1 MPASSPLRHAVF
13 LQAIAGGRHAAQGV
27 SWVGLASL
35 SPDLQSGVGAGVEP
49 ATLGLTVRCSI
60 HLSYPVV
67 ACRNRTGDF
76 GQRPLL
82 YPTRANAIE
91 KHLLPRS
98 GIRCGSAARTGR
110 DASPYRCS
118 VFDRCSPLPAVANR
132 QSVRAP
138 CALVDVLPTRS
149 PRRGITTQR
158 TGAGRSRAPASGRA
172 RALPGCPRAETNFR
186 DGKKR
191 TSMHAH
197 PPRTLETKRPR
208 GLRPEGVR
216 VSSGDRGGRSP
227 WESAGCQVAR
237 CRAGS
242 LPGLASNAYARTRRP
257 QRDGCRSSVLAME
270 CAGFMEII
278 LVKKQPQG
286 PKAAHDTRV
295 VFVVQHFFNCGIAS
309 PTSGIPSMLRA
320 CAEPPRA
327 HG

>member
-197 PPRTLETKRPR
+197 PPRTLKTKRPR
-208 GLRPEGVR
+208 VWRPEGVR
-216 VSSGDRGGRSP
+216 VPREIG
-227 WESAGCQVAR
+227 VADLPGSQPDVRCPDAVRIR
-237 CRAGS
+237 CRAWHRRHTHARAGRS
-242 LPGLASNAYARTRRP
+242 VMAAGRACWRCRTR
-257 QRDGCRSSVLAME
+257 
-270 CAGFMEII
+270 
-278 LVKKQPQG
+278 
-286 PKAAHDTRV
+286 
-295 VFVVQHFFNCGIAS
+295 AS
-309 PTSGIPSMLRA
+309 WNSFW
-320 CAEPPRA
+320 
-327 HG
+327 

>member
-1 MPASSPLRHAVF
+1 MLP
-13 LQAIAGGRHAAQGV
+13 IAGCRQPAIRAGAMRPCGV
-27 SWVGLASL
+27 
-35 SPDLQSGVGAGVEP
+35 
-49 ATLGLTVRCSI
+49 
-60 HLSYPVV
+60 H
-67 ACRNRTGDF
+67 
-76 GQRPLL
+76 
-82 YPTRANAIE
+82 
-91 KHLLPRS
+91 
-98 GIRCGSAARTGR
+98 
-110 DASPYRCS
+110 
-118 VFDRCSPLPAVANR
+118 
-132 QSVRAP
+132 
-138 CALVDVLPTRS
+138 S
-149 PRRGITTQR
+149 PRRSRRSITTQR
-158 TGAGRSRAPASGRA
+158 TCAGCSRAPASGRA
-172 RALPGCPRAETNFR
+172 GALPGCFRAERNFR
-186 DGKKR
+186 GGMDG
-191 TSMHAH
+191 TWSMHAH
-197 PPRTLETKRPR
+197 PPRTLKTKRPR